1 MTLARRHH
9 DHSRRPIP
17 CRTSHASL
25 PPALPILATGPC
37 LHDSEEKTFALL
49 LLMDATAPA
58 EPATPAADEPP
69 SSPDSPSSP
78 SSPTTPTQKSSN
90 ASSSK
95 ETRPRTA
102 ERVESRKSH
111 DFANPTLNVIRNF
124 SSTSTSASPLP
135 SREGTPPPLPPRPR
149 LPSLVSRPST
159 SHSIAHSIAPS
170 RPQLLSKATT
180 QLSLANS
187 QAWGA
192 ELPVDDS
199 SASLAT
205 KQRPW
210 SDMHFAP
217 RTAGDEDSASI
228 WSYAPT
234 VDAGGETE
242 SILGESMAHH
252 EDKSDQE
259 KSLLRSLG
267 HRFVESES
275 QSLFPAD
282 PWLQEALKH
291 EFDEIEEMKSDGSN
305 EEAVMYE
312 WRAKLKHFLI
322 LSSAG
327 KPIYSRHGDDQLVTN
342 YIGVVQTII
351 SFYQSTKDT
360 LRGFTAGDVR
370 FVIMSKGPLNLVA
383 ITRLG
388 ESDLQLRAQLEALYM
403 QILSTLTLPSLERM
417 FAARA
422 NYDLR
427 RPLQGTETLLS
438 ALADGFTRGSPST
451 LLSALEC
458 LKLRKSQRTT
468 INNTLLKTRSENLLY
483 GLIVASG
490 KLVSVVRPKKHSLH
504 PGDLHLIFN
513 MLFEAGSV
521 KAGGGENW
529 IPLCLPGF
537 NNTGYL
543 YMYVSFLNLERP
555 AAPVV
560 ERPRTSEG
568 VGDEVAVLLISAA
581 KESFFELRTMRD
593 DLVETLQRNGSIAAI
608 QTAVKIGRLKCTDIV
623 PGTPLRHFLYKSKAN
638 VQFTMPSYSPYF
650 DDALERRRLITLY
663 NKLHS
668 TLHAKPS
675 PLKIHTEINTACMAL
690 AWSTPLFELYAV
702 APASVSRA
710 ALAASANKVV
720 QWVRRE
726 EERVFIIGGAVF

>member
-1 MTLARRHH
+1 
-9 DHSRRPIP
+9 
-17 CRTSHASL
+17 
-25 PPALPILATGPC
+25 
-37 LHDSEEKTFALL
+37 
-49 LLMDATAPA
+49 MDAPASA
-58 EPATPAADEPP
+58 EPTTPAAAEDP
-69 SSPDSPSSP
+69 P
-78 SSPTTPTQKSSN
+78 SSPTTPTQKSSD
-90 ASSSK
+90 ASSAH

-102 ERVESRKSH
+102 ERVEAH
-111 DFANPTLNVIRNF
+111 DFANPTLNIIRRF
-124 SSTSTSASPLP
+124 SRSTSASSQP
-135 SREGTPPPLPPRPR
+135 SREGTPPPLPPRPQ
-149 LPSLVSRPST
+149 LEAQASRPTT

-180 QLSLANS
+180 QLSFAKS
-187 QAWGA
+187 QAWGSD
-192 ELPVDDS
+192 L
-199 SASLAT
+199 ASRGA
-205 KQRPW
+205 
-210 SDMHFAP
+210 S
-217 RTAGDEDSASI
+217 DEDSASVM
-228 WSYAPT
+228 SYAPT
-234 VDAGGETE
+234 VDTGMETE
-242 SILGESMAHH
+242 SVLGDATEQQ
-252 EDKSDQE
+252 DKSDQE
-259 KSLLRSLG
+259 KLLLRSLG
-267 HRFVESES
+267 HRFVDSES

-282 PWLQEALKH
+282 PWLKEAFGR
-291 EFDEIEEMKSDGSN
+291 EFDEIEDMRPDGSN
-305 EEAVMYE
+305 EEAVMHE

-360 LRGFTAGDVR
+360 LRGFTAGHVR
-370 FVIMSKGPLNLVA
+370 FVVMSKGPLNLVA

-388 ESDLQLRAQLEALYM
+388 ESDSQLRGQLEALYM

-468 INNTLLKTRSENLLY
+468 INNTLLKTRSDNLLY

-543 YMYVSFLNLERP
+543 YMYVSFLNLEHP
-555 AAPVV
+555 SAPMA
-560 ERPRTSEG
+560 ERPRTSDG
-568 VGDEVAVLLISAA
+568 AGDEVAVLLISAD
-581 KESFFELRTMRD
+581 KESFFELRSMRD
-593 DLVETLQRNGSIAAI
+593 DLVEVRLASFSSFPHSLRFFTWRLPRTIIRQLPWICSKSVCRRACAASTGRELHIRKYESKQAAKDVNTTRVSQRRFSPSRVLM
-608 QTAVKIGRLKCTDIV
+608 AVST
-623 PGTPLRHFLYKSKAN
+623 
-638 VQFTMPSYSPYF
+638 YSP
-650 DDALERRRLITLY
+650 
-663 NKLHS
+663 
-668 TLHAKPS
+668 
-675 PLKIHTEINTACMAL
+675 
-690 AWSTPLFELYAV
+690 
-702 APASVSRA
+702 A
-710 ALAASANKVV
+710 A
-720 QWVRRE
+720 
-726 EERVFIIGGAVF
+726 

>member
-1 MTLARRHH
+1 
-9 DHSRRPIP
+9 
-17 CRTSHASL
+17 
-25 PPALPILATGPC
+25 
-37 LHDSEEKTFALL
+37 
-49 LLMDATAPA
+49 MDATAPA
-58 EPATPAADEPP
+58 EPTTPAADEP
-69 SSPDSPSSP
+69 P

-90 ASSSK
+90 ASSSR
-95 ETRPRTA
+95 ERRPRTA
-102 ERVESRKSH
+102 ERIEWH
-111 DFANPTLNVIRNF
+111 DFANPTLTIIRNF
-124 SSTSTSASPLP
+124 STTSTAASALP
-135 SREGTPPPLPPRPR
+135 SREGTPPPLPPRPQ
-149 LPSLVSRPST
+149 LATLASRPST
-159 SHSIAHSIAPS
+159 SHSTAPSIAPS

-180 QLSLANS
+180 QLSLATS
-187 QAWGA
+187 QPWGG
-192 ELPVDDS
+192 ESRDDS
-199 SASLAT
+199 SASPASKQPAFLDSHLAS
-205 KQRPW
+205 RHA
-210 SDMHFAP
+210 S
-217 RTAGDEDSASI
+217 DEDSASI
-228 WSYAPT
+228 TSYAPT
-234 VDAGGETE
+234 VGLGGETE
-242 SILGESMAHH
+242 SILGEASGH
-252 EDKSDQE
+252 EQAKADQE
-259 KSLLRSLG
+259 KVLLRSLG
-267 HRFVESES
+267 HRFVDSES

-282 PWLQEALKH
+282 PWLKQAFEREFGEIGEMEA
-291 EFDEIEEMKSDGSN
+291 DGSN
-305 EEAVMYE
+305 EDAVMHE

-342 YIGVVQTII
+342 YMGVVQTLI
-351 SFYQSTKDT
+351 SFYQSTNDT

-370 FVIMSKGPLNLVA
+370 FVVMSKGPLNLVA

-388 ESDLQLRAQLEALYM
+388 ESDSQLRAQLEALYM

-458 LKLRKSQRTT
+458 LKLRKCQRTT
-468 INNTLLKTRSENLLY
+468 IDNALLKTRSENLLY

-543 YMYVSFLNLERP
+543 YMYVSFLNWEQP
-555 AAPVV
+555 TAPMA

-568 VGDEVAVLLISAA
+568 TSGEVAVLLISAE

-608 QTAVKIGRLKCTDIV
+608 QTAVKHGRPKCTDIV
-623 PGTPLRHFLYKSKAN
+623 PGTPLRHFLYKSRGN

-650 DDALERRRLITLY
+650 DDALERRRLISLY
-663 NKLHS
+663 NKLHA
-668 TLHAKPS
+668 TLHSKP
-675 PLKIHTEINTACMAL
+675 PTLKLHHETNTSCIAL

-702 APASVSRA
+702 APANVSRA
-710 ALAASANKVV
+710 ALAASANKIV